1 MYLALFEHSF
11 VLGTIFEVDHTLAML
26 SIIFPFSDIHVTIW
40 ILSEALTTEAAIY
53 EVSLISYA
61 SIFNK
66 HSKAIMFAIQ
76 PLSFVVLAL
85 ILPHI
90 DSISIEI
97 VFNELSFIAVAALLE
112 YKNTETMHNIWSS
125 LFY

>member
-11 VLGTIFEVDHTLAML
+11 VLGAILEVDHTLAML
-26 SIIFPFSDIHVTIW
+26 SIIFPFSDIHVTIR
-40 ILSEALTTEAAIY
+40 ILSESLTTEAPIY

-90 DSISIEI
+90 DSISIEV
-97 VFNELSFIAVAALLE
+97 VFNELSFIAMAALLE